1 MMRSLFL
8 ILTLALAACTN
19 TPEPI
24 APVIDT
30 DTIAGYWSGKAAGK
44 LDTGKEVLPIEIG
57 VLIIAD
63 CAIDNVCG
71 KFAED
76 GQCPGDIIL
85 LKIEGNR
92 YFFIAETL
100 SGTTHRC
107 GIGNS
112 IVIELELRSE
122 GTMYFVNHNGAT
134 LTGILQRK

>member
-1 MMRSLFL
+1 MRSLFL

-44 LDTGKEVLPIEIG
+44 LDTGKELLPREIG
-57 VLIIAD
+57 ILIIAD
-63 CAIDNVCG
+63 CTIDKVCG

-76 GQCPGDIIL
+76 GQCPGDIVL

-107 GIGNS
+107 GTGNS

-122 GTMYFVNHNGAT
+122 GTIYFVSHNGAT
-134 LTGILQRK
+134 VTGILQRK